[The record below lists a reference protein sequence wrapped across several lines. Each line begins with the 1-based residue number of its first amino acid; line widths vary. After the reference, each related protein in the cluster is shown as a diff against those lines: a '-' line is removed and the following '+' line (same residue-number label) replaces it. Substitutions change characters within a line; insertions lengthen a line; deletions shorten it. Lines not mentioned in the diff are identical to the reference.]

1 MNRNRQAGITLIS
14 VIIVGGLLAFAMLIA
29 FRCVPAWTEYMAVV
43 RVVKAVAE
51 EGDQGGTISLL
62 RGSFDRRAV
71 VDDISTV
78 TGRDLIIYKQGGKVV
93 VEVEYARKVPIV
105 GNASLL
111 FDFKASSA
119 SKGV

>member
-1 MNRNRQAGITLIS
+1 MNRNRQAGITLIGA
-14 VIIVGGLLAFAMLIA
+14 IIVGGFLAFAMLLA
-29 FRCVPAWTEYMAVV
+29 FRSVPAWTEYMAVV
-43 RVVKAVAE
+43 RVMTAVAE
-51 EGDQGGTISLL
+51 EGDNGATMAQL
-62 RGSFDRRAV
+62 RRSFDVRGQI
-71 VDDISTV
+71 DDITTV
-78 TGRDLIIYKQGGKVV
+78 SGKDLIIYKQGGKVV